1 MYASYVNIIQK
12 IVSNLTLFN
21 LKLTDC
27 IGINIIGQYI
37 WILQNHINVLVLLLT
52 FQEILT
58 IRIHE
63 AGNYI

>member
-1 MYASYVNIIQK
+1 MYILYMYASYVNIIQK

-37 WILQNHINVLVLLLT
+37 
-52 FQEILT
+52 
-58 IRIHE
+58 
-63 AGNYI
+63 